1 MKSSPEARIAKALWG
16 KPEVMYDRRQTP
28 SRRGSWRGGRR
39 AADWPNEFSGDQK
52 PQAGRKK
59 KSSALH

>member
-1 MKSSPEARIAKALWG
+1 
-16 KPEVMYDRRQTP
+16 MYDRRQTP